1 MLHDL
6 TYSIYPFI
14 VPLFLVRAY
23 IAWSYR
29 MRRHVKNYVENIM
42 KILFNQPSASEFV
55 ATSSTVFTTAQSYK
69 RNLTSSLKPLHV
81 HNDIIYQSLIAFTVK
96 SILFLER
103 FNQHMSLGRLFVRL
117 GGCGAVVHRCRR
129 TPESGLR
136 LRCLRENG
144 VRLWPEDYSIRKA
157 Y

>member
-69 RNLTSSLKPLHV
+69 KNLTSSLKPLHV
-81 HNDIIYQSLIAFTVK
+81 HNDIICQSLIAFTVK
-96 SILFLER
+96 SILFFREV
-103 FNQHMSLGRLFVRL
+103 QPTHVAGSAVCSAGWVRC
-117 GGCGAVVHRCRR
+117 GGAPLPKNSWIWIAIAMFKRKWR
-129 TPESGLR
+129 TPVARR
-136 LRCLRENG
+136 L
-144 VRLWPEDYSIRKA
+144 
-157 Y
+157 